1 MLWGYDVSQYQP
13 GFDHHRARRE
23 GFEFCGLR
31 AVGSENNP
39 DTSFHRHLDQARAAG
54 MIVLGGY
61 LFVNDKFSAATQA
74 ETWMR
79 HTPQDCPL
87 IIDSEPAPWSGSVA
101 KSREIVDRVR
111 QRGYKVSL
119 VYMGAN
125 MWQQLGRPDIRGLGT
140 GLWKP
145 HYPDNAGGY
154 ASQIYQRVP
163 QSYWSGHG
171 GFPATSVLQF
181 SQSATI
187 AGNTPTDADAF
198 LGTREQLLALVG
210 GGDEMTP
217 EEDRALFD
225 VLFELSGSRT
235 VGQWPGWPNKANG
248 HHHTLLDTIRWA
260 DWEAVQLL
268 GEEAGQQAALQAL
281 IGALDGELDTGALV
295 EQVRTAAR
303 SAVESAVVDVRVN
316 VDQEQNGEPEPGAEA

>member
-61 LFVNDKFSAATQA
+61 LFVNDKFSAAAQA

-79 HTPQDCPL
+79 HTPLDCPL
-87 IIDSEPAPWSGSVA
+87 IIDSEPTPWSGSVG
-101 KSREIVDRVR
+101 KSLEIVDRVR
-111 QRGYKVSL
+111 QRGYSVSL

-125 MWQQLGRPDIRGLGT
+125 MWNQLGRPDIRGLGT

-145 HYPDNAGGY
+145 HYPDNNGGY

-163 QSYWSGHG
+163 QNYWSGHG
-171 GFPATSVLQF
+171 GFGSTAVLQF
-181 SQSATI
+181 SQAATI

-210 GGDEMTP
+210 GNGADEMTP
-217 EEDRALFD
+217 EEDDALFD

-235 VGQWPGWPNKANG
+235 VGDWPGWTNLANG
-248 HHHTLLDTIRWA
+248 HRHTLLDTIRWA
-260 DWEAVQLL
+260 DWEMVQLL
-268 GEEAGQQAALQAL
+268 GEEAGQDAALRGL
-281 IGALDGELDTGALV
+281 IDALDDGLDTAGLV
-295 EQVRTAAR
+295 QQVQESAR

-316 VDQEQNGEPEPGAEA
+316 VDQGDDETPVA